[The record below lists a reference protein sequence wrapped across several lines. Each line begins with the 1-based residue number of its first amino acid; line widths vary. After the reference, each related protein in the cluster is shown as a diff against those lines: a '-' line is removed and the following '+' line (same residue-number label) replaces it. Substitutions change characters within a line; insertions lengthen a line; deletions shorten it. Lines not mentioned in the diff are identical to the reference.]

1 MGENPPDGAI
11 IDYYLAGP
19 GALPVTGEI
28 LDSQGHLV
36 RKFSSSDNPDQ
47 TQEEIAKQLIPLYL
61 IRMPK
66 TLSPDQGMHRW
77 VWDLHYPVPLSTRHE
92 YPISAVP
99 HDTPRYP
106 LGPRALP
113 GQYTVRL
120 TSDRT
125 NLSSVMPAST
135 RTVVVSAPLAIK
147 MDTRANTP
155 LAGFQQQFRAQT
167 DLADKMTKTSMA
179 LAQAHSLSD
188 QLEKISA
195 EASGSLKDSIA
206 EFGKKLAAFL
216 DTPAATATSGAPESA
231 PQEATPRAAK
241 SAEPEATLPK
251 VSSDISTLYA
261 EIDRAD
267 AAPTSAQ
274 ARAHLEIGRNFSA
287 AIKSWEELKSGDI
300 PALNRQLSSAG
311 LPELRLESNP
321 QPLEESSGDE
331 E

>member
-206 EFGKKLAAFL
+206 EFGKKLDAIL
-216 DTPAATATSGAPESA
+216 DTPAATAGAPESA
-231 PQEATPRAAK
+231 PQETTPRAAK